1 MRYIEWSTV
10 PDTHAD
16 SHSITRL
23 LKEYTNGDHRAKEQL
38 FELVYPELKRIAA
51 YRLKGET
58 SPHLLQPTALISEA
72 WVRLQDQADKQW
84 ENRRHFFAV
93 SAEIMRR
100 ILIDDARRRKA
111 QKREGALT
119 ALPLRDNLAVKACDA
134 DQILALDEALRNLAA
149 FDERLAQI
157 VELRYFGG
165 LSPEEIG
172 EQLSISARHVRRQLR
187 IAEAWLHGEI
197 QGGLP

>member
-1 MRYIEWSTV
+1 MRYINWCAV
-10 PDTHAD
+10 PDIHED
-16 SHSITRL
+16 SHNITHL
-23 LKEYTNGDHRAKEQL
+23 LRRYRDGDRTAKDQL

-51 YRLKGET
+51 YRMKGET

-72 WVRLQDQADKQW
+72 WFRLQEQADKQW

-100 ILIDDARRRKA
+100 VLIDDARRRKS
-111 QKREGALT
+111 QKREGMLT
-119 ALPLRDNLAVKACDA
+119 AIPLRDNLAAKACDA
-134 DQILALDEALRNLAA
+134 DQLLALDEALRNLAE

-165 LSPEEIG
+165 LSHEEIG
-172 EQLSISARHVRRQLR
+172 EQLSITARHVRRQLR
-187 IAEAWLHGEI
+187 LAEAWLHGEI